1 MPEKLIRI
9 YPKDCPWISVRLK
22 KLIRMCQ
29 QAFYSNR
36 HGLAY
41 KFYRNA
47 VNKERK
53 LSKGKYYTFKVQD
66 LKGVNPRSWWKEINK
81 LSGAKSQNV
90 ALLNALNVLDFEN
103 LSPPEI
109 PNSINEALLKPLHQ
123 FQPLNR
129 DPHGYPLPLED
140 NPVFLEVTLEGVYGH
155 LSHLNKHKAPGVR
168 GTAIPTNS

>member
-1 MPEKLIRI
+1 M
-9 YPKDCPWISVRLK
+9 SVRLK
-22 KLIRMCQ
+22 KLICMSQ
-29 QAFYSNR
+29 QGFYSNR

-53 LSKGKYYTFKVQD
+53 LCRGKYYTSKVQD

-81 LSGAKSQNV
+81 LSGAKSQDV
-90 ALLNALNVLDFEN
+90 TLLNHLNVLDFEN

-109 PNSINEALLKPLHQ
+109 ANGINEALLEPLRQ

-129 DPHGYPLPLED
+129 EPGGYPLPLEES
-140 NPVFLEVTLEGVYGH
+140 PLFLEVTPERIYGN
-155 LSHLNKHKAPGVR
+155 LSHVNKHKAPGPD
-168 GTAIPTNS
+168 GLDNWCLKEYAELLY